1 MNILWQPWVLCW
13 ERPQGA
19 RPGTESEP
27 RARDPRWCGH
37 RGPCC
42 ARWFAAAPSQP
53 QPAVPT
59 SLSSCSEARQPGEI
73 IPVLYCPM
81 CILSLLEH
89 RIRPTLT
96 WIEPGVANSRR
107 TARRRPC
114 QLIAPNKN
122 FILYGNVWHV
132 WAHPQWIRV
141 LLQNRQS
148 CHGCINIY
156 HTALSTCTNCHRQR
170 TLALVVYDSWPW
182 EQDIWPWPLAAN
194 HKAQPMLSSST
205 VFRGYTKSRTVSS
218 LQQSI
223 KH

>member
-1 MNILWQPWVLCW
+1 MSILWRPWVLCW

-27 RARDPRWCGH
+27 RARDPKWCGH

-59 SLSSCSEARQPGEI
+59 SLSFCSEARQPGEI
-73 IPVLYCPM
+73 IQVLYCPM

-96 WIEPGVANSRR
+96 WIERGAANSRR

-122 FILYGNVWHV
+122 LIFLCKCSFEYIHNESGYSCIIDKVV
-132 WAHPQWIRV
+132 MVV
-141 LLQNRQS
+141 L
-148 CHGCINIY
+148 
-156 HTALSTCTNCHRQR
+156 
-170 TLALVVYDSWPW
+170 
-182 EQDIWPWPLAAN
+182 
-194 HKAQPMLSSST
+194 
-205 VFRGYTKSRTVSS
+205 TVSRH
-218 LQQSI
+218 L
-223 KH
+223 